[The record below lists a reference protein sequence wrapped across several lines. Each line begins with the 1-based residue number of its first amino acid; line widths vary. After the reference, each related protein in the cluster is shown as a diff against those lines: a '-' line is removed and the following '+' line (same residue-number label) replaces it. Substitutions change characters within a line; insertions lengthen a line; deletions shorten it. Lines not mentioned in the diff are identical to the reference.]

1 MMLQLC
7 KCCISVNSSHVSLDV
22 QIEFV
27 LIEMYV
33 WFVLVN
39 CVAHNW
45 NLNENY
51 FFLIQKQTLLNLI
64 QSPECWKSPFRA
76 LKFRTFL
83 REQAPRPPQRYGING
98 PLLIQSGILFK
109 PAGYFNYYC
118 FSYAKRCISVNSP
131 HVSLHVQMEF
141 VLGEMQVWLVLVNCV
156 AHNWNLNEN
165 YSSLNQ
171 KQTLLYLIQ
180 SPECWKSHF
189 RALKFQTSV
198 REHGPRPP
206 QRYGIN
212 GPLLIQSGIL
222 FKPAGYFNH
231 Y

>member
-1 MMLQLC
+1 MFATTNYQQQNYQKLYFKHSYAESALREQHKYITLTVVQERIISLCFTQQFLQ
-7 KCCISVNSSHVSLDV
+7 SSKVSSLYV

-27 LIEMYV
+27 L
-33 WFVLVN
+33 
-39 CVAHNW
+39 
-45 NLNENY
+45 
-51 FFLIQKQTLLNLI
+51 
-64 QSPECWKSPFRA
+64 S
-76 LKFRTFL
+76 
-83 REQAPRPPQRYGING
+83 
-98 PLLIQSGILFK
+98 
-109 PAGYFNYYC
+109 
-118 FSYAKRCISVNSP
+118 
-131 HVSLHVQMEF
+131 
-141 VLGEMQVWLVLVNCV
+141 EMQVWLVLVNCV
-156 AHNWNLNEN
+156 THNWNLNEN

-189 RALKFQTSV
+189 RALKFQTFV

-222 FKPAGYFNH
+222 FKPAGYLNH